1 MSETFEELVTNHTR
15 RELEEMALKLGVGS
29 LGGTKSQLAE
39 SILDAS
45 LKSTPKNVAEPVY
58 RERPR
63 EATPTVEKPK
73 AAAKAQFLGKTG
85 VMAKISAANKTA
97 GDLEKAGKE
106 IRDEGIRKMT
116 NGIAEFNKVVDSQV
130 KENKEAAAM
139 MNSGVLALQAEANKM
154 SGEMREK
161 SKDLHERSR
170 KMLEDGIQKFE
181 AGQADFKKSLDAQKK
196 SNENSVAK
204 FNSGVRDLQSSTHK
218 MSREVQKAGKE
229 IRDEGER
236 NLHKGL
242 AEFERS
248 LRSQMKENQKAVS
261 KIGSG
266 AVELQGKIRTFQ
278 GEMHRYQ
285 EQDLKNFVRDFYY
298 G

>member
-15 RELEEMALKLGVGS
+15 RELEDMAMKLGVET

-45 LKSTPKNVAEPVY
+45 RKATPKNVAEPVSW
-58 RERPR
+58 ERPR
-63 EATPTVEKPK
+63 EATPTMEKPK
-73 AAAKAQFLGKTG
+73 AAAKAQSLGKTG
-85 VMAKISAANKTA
+85 VMAKISAANKTS
-97 GDLEKAGKE
+97 GELEKAGKE

-204 FNSGVRDLQSSTHK
+204 FNSGVRDLHSSTLK

-236 NLHKGL
+236 NLRKGL

-248 LRSQMKENQKAVS
+248 VRSQMKENQKAVS

-266 AVELQGKIRTFQ
+266 AAELQGKISTFQ
-278 GEMHRYQ
+278 GEIHRYQ

>member
-1 MSETFEELVTNHTR
+1 MSETFEELVTKHTR
-15 RELEEMALKLGVGS
+15 RELEEMAMKLGVEP

-45 LKSTPKNVAEPVY
+45 RKTTLKFEAEPVSW
-58 RERPR
+58 EHPR
-63 EATPTVEKPK
+63 EATPTGEKPK
-73 AAAKAQFLGKTG
+73 AAPKAQFLGKTG

-97 GDLEKAGKE
+97 GELEKAGKE
-106 IRDEGIRKMT
+106 IREEGIRKMT
-116 NGIAEFNKVVDSQV
+116 NGIADFNKSVHSQA

-139 MNSGVLALQAEANKM
+139 MNSGVLALQAEANKL
-154 SGEMREK
+154 SGEMQEK
-161 SKDLHERSR
+161 TKDLHERSR
-170 KMLEDGIQKFE
+170 KMLKDGIQKFE
-181 AGQADFKKSLDAQKK
+181 AGQADFKKGLDAQKK
-196 SNENSVAK
+196 SNEDSVAR
-204 FNSGVRDLQSSTHK
+204 FNSGVKDLHSSTLK
-218 MSREVQKAGKE
+218 MSRDVQKAGRE
-229 IRDEGER
+229 MREEGER

-248 LRSQMKENQKAVS
+248 VRSQVKENQKAVS

-266 AVELQGKIRTFQ
+266 ARELQGKIRTFQ
-278 GEMHRYQ
+278 GEIHRYQ

>member
-15 RELEEMALKLGVGS
+15 RELEDMAMKLGVET

-45 LKSTPKNVAEPVY
+45 RKATPKDVAKPVSW
-58 RERPR
+58 EHPR
-63 EATPTVEKPK
+63 EATPTMEKPK
-73 AAAKAQFLGKTG
+73 AQYLGKTG

-97 GDLEKAGKE
+97 GELEKAGKE
-106 IRDEGIRKMT
+106 IRDEGIRKMN

-161 SKDLHERSR
+161 SKDLQERSR

-204 FNSGVRDLQSSTHK
+204 FNSGVRDLHSSTLK

-229 IRDEGER
+229 IRDEGEIAYCSSLT
-236 NLHKGL
+236 NATIANGAPTL
-242 AEFERS
+242 AMTRS
-248 LRSQMKENQKAVS
+248 MTAAALPA
-261 KIGSG
+261 
-266 AVELQGKIRTFQ
+266 
-278 GEMHRYQ
+278 
-285 EQDLKNFVRDFYY
+285 
-298 G
+298 

>member
-15 RELEEMALKLGVGS
+15 RELEEMAMKLGVEP

-45 LKSTPKNVAEPVY
+45 RKATPKNVAEPVSW
-58 RERPR
+58 EHPR
-63 EATPTVEKPK
+63 EATPTMEKPK
-73 AAAKAQFLGKTG
+73 AAAKVQFLGKTG

-97 GDLEKAGKE
+97 GELEKAGKK

-116 NGIAEFNKVVDSQV
+116 TGIAEFNKVVDSQV

-204 FNSGVRDLQSSTHK
+204 FNSGVRDLHSSTLK

>member
-15 RELEEMALKLGVGS
+15 RELEEMAMRLGVEA

-39 SILDAS
+39 SILDANR
-45 LKSTPKNVAEPVY
+45 KATPKDEAKPVSW
-58 RERPR
+58 EHPR
-63 EATPTVEKPK
+63 EATPMAEKPK
-73 AAAKAQFLGKTG
+73 AAAKAQILGKTG

-97 GDLEKAGKE
+97 GELEKAGKE
-106 IRDEGIRKMT
+106 IREEGIRKMT
-116 NGIAEFNKVVDSQV
+116 NGIAKFNKVVDSQV

-139 MNSGVLALQAEANKM
+139 LSSGVRALQAEANKM
-154 SGEMREK
+154 SGEMQEK

-196 SNENSVAK
+196 SNEDSVAK
-204 FNSGVRDLQSSTHK
+204 FNSGVRDLHSSTQK
-218 MSREVQKAGKE
+218 MSREVQKAGRE
-229 IRDEGER
+229 IREEGER

-248 LRSQMKENQKAVS
+248 VRSQVKENQKAVS

-278 GEMHRYQ
+278 GEIHRYQ

>member
-1 MSETFEELVTNHTR
+1 MTETFEELVTNHTR
-15 RELEEMALKLGVGS
+15 RELEEMAMKLGVET

-39 SILDAS
+39 SILEVSRKAA
-45 LKSTPKNVAEPVY
+45 PKNVAEPVSW
-58 RERPR
+58 EHPR
-63 EATPTVEKPK
+63 EAAPVEKPK

-97 GDLEKAGKE
+97 GELEKAGKE
-106 IRDEGIRKMT
+106 IREDGIRKMN
-116 NGIAEFNKVVDSQV
+116 NGIAGFNKIVDSQV
-130 KENKEAAAM
+130 KENEEAAAM
-139 MNSGVLALQAEANKM
+139 MSSGVLALQAEANKM

-161 SKDLHERSR
+161 SKDLRERSR

-181 AGQADFKKSLDAQKK
+181 AGQADFKSSLDAQKK
-196 SNENSVAK
+196 SNEDSVAK
-204 FNSGVRDLQSSTHK
+204 FNSGVKDLQSSTLK
-218 MSREVQKAGKE
+218 MSRGVQKAGRE
-229 IRDEGER
+229 MREEGER

-248 LRSQMKENQKAVS
+248 VRSQAKANQKAVS

-278 GEMHRYQ
+278 GEIHRYQ
-285 EQDLKNFVRDFYY
+285 EQDLLNFVRDFYY

>member
-1 MSETFEELVTNHTR
+1 MSETFEELVTKHTR
-15 RELEEMALKLGVGS
+15 RELEEMAMKLGVEP

-45 LKSTPKNVAEPVY
+45 RKATPKYEAEPVS

-63 EATPTVEKPK
+63 EATPMDKPK
-73 AAAKAQFLGKTG
+73 AAAKAQFLGKAG

-97 GDLEKAGKE
+97 GELENAGKE
-106 IRDEGIRKMT
+106 IREEGIRKMT
-116 NGIAEFNKVVDSQV
+116 NGIAEFNKVVQSQV

-139 MNSGVLALQAEANKM
+139 MSSGVLALQAEANRL
-154 SGEMREK
+154 SGEMKEK

-181 AGQADFKKSLDAQKK
+181 AGQADFKKSLDVQKK
-196 SNENSVAK
+196 SNEDSVAK
-204 FNSGVRDLQSSTHK
+204 FNSGVRDLHSSTQK
-218 MSREVQKAGKE
+218 MSREVQKAGRE
-229 IRDEGER
+229 IREEGKR

-248 LRSQMKENQKAVS
+248 VRSQVKENQKAVS

-278 GEMHRYQ
+278 GEIHRYQ

>member
-1 MSETFEELVTNHTR
+1 MSETFEELVTKHTR
-15 RELEEMALKLGVGS
+15 RELEEMAMQLGVEP

-45 LKSTPKNVAEPVY
+45 RKAMPKVEGEPVS

-63 EATPTVEKPK
+63 EAIPMVEKPK

-97 GDLEKAGKE
+97 GELEKAGKE
-106 IRDEGIRKMT
+106 IREEGIRKMAS
-116 NGIAEFNKVVDSQV
+116 GIAEFNEVVHSQV
-130 KENKEAAAM
+130 KENEEAAAM
-139 MNSGVLALQAEANKM
+139 MSSGVRALQAEANRM
-154 SGEMREK
+154 SGEMQEK
-161 SKDLHERSR
+161 SRDLHERSR

-196 SNENSVAK
+196 SNKDSVAR
-204 FNSGVRDLQSSTHK
+204 FNSGVKDLHSSTLK
-218 MSREVQKAGKE
+218 MSREVQKAGRE
-229 IRDEGER
+229 MREEGER

-248 LRSQMKENQKAVS
+248 VRSQVKENQKAVS

-266 AVELQGKIRTFQ
+266 AVELQGKISAFQ
-278 GEMHRYQ
+278 GEIHRYQ